1 MIKKIKVMKKTLT
14 IILLLIASV
23 GFSQTTDYKN
33 VYQISKNLNTQYK
46 LKITS
51 LDSLVAK
58 QGLFILD
65 LNKII
70 DFNKQISLNDSLQI
84 SLLIEQKKFLN
95 ENINLYK
102 KELSQRDQFWNSP
115 AGGVVLGIVGTIA
128 LIHIID
134 YSLPQ

>member
-1 MIKKIKVMKKTLT
+1 MKKTLT

>member
-1 MIKKIKVMKKTLT
+1 MKKTLT
-14 IILLLIASV
+14 IILFFIASV

-33 VYQISKNLNTQYK
+33 AYQISKKLNTQYK

-51 LDSLVAK
+51 LDSLVVH

-70 DFNKQISLNDSLQI
+70 EVNKQISLNDSLQI
-84 SLLIEQKKFLN
+84 SLLIDQKKFLN

-102 KELSQRDQFWNSP
+102 KELSQRDKFWNSP